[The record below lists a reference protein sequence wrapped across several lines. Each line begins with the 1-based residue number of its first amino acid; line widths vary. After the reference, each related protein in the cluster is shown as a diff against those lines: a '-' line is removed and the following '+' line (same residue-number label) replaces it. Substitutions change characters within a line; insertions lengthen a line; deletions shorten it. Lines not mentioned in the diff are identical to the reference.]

1 VNFWKNTDLKRLEST
16 DLQTYKIKKK
26 FITKDES
33 QQIVK
38 WIDSVNHTGN
48 DSNYH
53 LSELSKELKG
63 KSCIFD
69 ISNTPLTNY
78 ITKFQSISDVSQD
91 ILPEFIYNII
101 DRISNE
107 FNFPKDNIFL
117 QAVDMNKGGKIN
129 PHYDA
134 SLDGYINYK
143 CNVSVLSEDYNFFI
157 DNDSIN
163 IQETDLYGFEA
174 SLYKHW
180 TNEFNSRRVFLSFGF
195 VLKYEDLGR
204 NIDDPRVRL
213 SKRIEKYFQQ

>member
-1 VNFWKNTDLKRLEST
+1 MENLES
-16 DLQTYKIKKK
+16 YKIKKN

-33 QQIVK
+33 NQIVK
-38 WIDSVNHTGN
+38 WLDSVYHTGN
-48 DSNYH
+48 DSNHH
-53 LSELSKELKG
+53 LSELSKTLKG
-63 KSCIFD
+63 KSYIFD

-78 ITKFQSISDVSQD
+78 ITKFQSISDVSKEQ
-91 ILPEFIYNII
+91 LPNFIFDII
-101 DRISNE
+101 DRISKE

-134 SLDGYINYK
+134 SIDGYVNYK
-143 CNVSVLSEDYNFFI
+143 CNVSVLSEDYDFFI
-157 DNDSIN
+157 DKDVIK

-195 VLKYEDLGR
+195 VLKYEDVGR
-204 NIDDPRVRL
+204 TINDPRVRL
-213 SKRIEKYFQQ
+213 SKRIEKYFQKSL

>member
-1 VNFWKNTDLKRLEST
+1 LES
-16 DLQTYKIKKK
+16 YKIKKN

-33 QQIVK
+33 NQIVK
-38 WIDSVNHTGN
+38 WLDSVYHTGN
-48 DSNYH
+48 DSNHH
-53 LSELSKELKG
+53 LSELSKTLKG
-63 KSCIFD
+63 KSYIFD

-78 ITKFQSISDVSQD
+78 ITKFQSISDVSKEQ
-91 ILPEFIYNII
+91 LPNFIFDII
-101 DRISNE
+101 DRISKE

-134 SLDGYINYK
+134 SIDGYVNYK
-143 CNVSVLSEDYNFFI
+143 CNVSVLSEDYDFFI
-157 DNDSIN
+157 DKDVIK

-195 VLKYEDLGR
+195 VLKYEDVGR
-204 NIDDPRVRL
+204 TINDPRVRL
-213 SKRIEKYFQQ
+213 SKRIEKYFQKSL

>member
-1 VNFWKNTDLKRLEST
+1 LET
-16 DLQTYKIKKK
+16 FRIKKK
-26 FITKDES
+26 FITNDEVT
-33 QQIVK
+33 QIVN
-38 WIDSVNHTGN
+38 WIDSVNHIGN
-48 DSNYH
+48 DSNHH
-53 LSELSKELKG
+53 LTELSKVLNG
-63 KSCIFD
+63 KSFIFD

-91 ILPEFIYNII
+91 PLPDFIYDII
-101 DRISNE
+101 DRISKE

-134 SLDGYINYK
+134 SFDGYINYK
-143 CNVSVLSEDYNFFI
+143 CNISVLSNDYNFFI

-163 IQETDLYGFEA
+163 VEQTDLYGFEA

-204 NIDDPRVRL
+204 DINDPRVRL

>member
-1 VNFWKNTDLKRLEST
+1 MENTDLETFR
-16 DLQTYKIKKK
+16 IKKK
-26 FITKDES
+26 FITNDEVT
-33 QQIVK
+33 QIVN
-38 WIDSVNHTGN
+38 WIDSVNHIGN
-48 DSNYH
+48 DSNHH
-53 LSELSKELKG
+53 LTELSKVLNG
-63 KSCIFD
+63 KSFIFD

-78 ITKFQSISDVSQD
+78 ITKFQSISDVSQEP
-91 ILPEFIYNII
+91 LPDFIYDII
-101 DRISNE
+101 DRISKE

-134 SLDGYINYK
+134 SFDGYINYK
-143 CNVSVLSEDYNFFI
+143 CNISVLSNDYNFFI

-163 IQETDLYGFEA
+163 VEQTDLYGFEA

-204 NIDDPRVRL
+204 NINDPRVRL

>member
-1 VNFWKNTDLKRLEST
+1 MES
-16 DLQTYKIKKK
+16 YKIKKN

-33 QQIVK
+33 NQIVK
-38 WIDSVNHTGN
+38 WLDSVYHTGN
-48 DSNYH
+48 DSNHH
-53 LSELSKELKG
+53 LSELSKTLKG
-63 KSCIFD
+63 KSYIFD

-78 ITKFQSISDVSQD
+78 ITKFQSISDVSKEQ
-91 ILPEFIYNII
+91 LPNFIFDII
-101 DRISNE
+101 DRISKE

-134 SLDGYINYK
+134 SIDGYVNYK
-143 CNVSVLSEDYNFFI
+143 CNVSVLSEDYDFFI
-157 DNDSIN
+157 DKDVIK

-195 VLKYEDLGR
+195 VLKYEDVGR
-204 NIDDPRVRL
+204 TINDPRVRL
-213 SKRIEKYFQQ
+213 SKRIEKYFQKSL